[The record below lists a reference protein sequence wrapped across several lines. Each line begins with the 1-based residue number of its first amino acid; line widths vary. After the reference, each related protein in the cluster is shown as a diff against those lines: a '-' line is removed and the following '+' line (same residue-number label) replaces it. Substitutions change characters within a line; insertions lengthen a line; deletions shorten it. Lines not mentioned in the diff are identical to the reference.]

1 MSCDDILVVVEKEV
15 QVLEVQIPG
24 PNGGT
29 DIVLD
34 TTPTLGGD
42 LDTGVYGLTVLL
54 VAGEDISLGQVC
66 KIDGFGEAVV
76 ASNTVGYLA
85 TGQLFVSLA
94 NQTLG
99 STGTFC
105 YQGVADVGG
114 GGIIGAPTYLN
125 ANGAISSVPPTT
137 SGTFSR
143 AIGTW
148 LTTTKILFNPANI
161 WVEIA

>member
-54 VAGEDISLGQVC
+54 VAGENISLGQVC
-66 KIDGFGEAVV
+66 KIDSSGEAVI
-76 ASNTVGYLA
+76 ASNTTAGLA

-99 STGTFC
+99 STGIFC
-105 YQGVADVGG
+105 YHGVADVGG
-114 GGIIGAPTYLN
+114 AGTVGAPAYLS
-125 ANGAISSVPPTT
+125 AGGAISSTPPTL
-137 SGTFSR
+137 SGNFSR

-148 LTTTKILFNPANI
+148 LTPTKILFSPANI

>member
-42 LDTGVYGLTVLL
+42 LDTSVYGLTVLL
-54 VAGEDISLGQVC
+54 VAGENISLGQVC
-66 KIDGFGEAVV
+66 KIDNLGGAIV
-76 ASNTVGYLA
+76 ASNTTAGLA

-99 STGTFC
+99 DTGTFC
-105 YQGVADVGG
+105 YQGVADIGG
-114 GGIIGAPTYLN
+114 AGTAGAPAYLST
-125 ANGAISSVPPTT
+125 NGAITATPPTT

-148 LTTTKILFNPANI
+148 LTGTKILFNPANI